1 MRRYETVFIVDS
13 DLSEKDRNQRFEKV
27 KSLVKQYKG
36 SVIEFDD
43 WGVKKLQYSIRKKNR
58 GHYIRLDYCS
68 NPDLVAEMERIFRL
82 DDKFLKYM
90 TILLDNKANP
100 EKILS
105 DIAKEKEAKETKASE
120 EQATKEAA
128 VKEADTEEK
137 KSETEVTETESSEEG
152 K

>member
-120 EQATKEAA
+120 ELATKEAA
-128 VKEADTEEK
+128 VKEAETEK
-137 KSETEVTETESSEEG
+137 KSETEEVTETESSEEG